1 MLVCPTLA
9 TCWMTFNS
17 HSEHFSYA
25 HLLRHRM
32 ASACHKSAQRVAA
45 RMGFT
50 GYLALSPQWQ
60 PLEVLHAWP
69 LG

>member
-1 MLVCPTLA
+1 MRGLLDQDQQIASKLAPTGPLE
-9 TCWMTFNS
+9 S
-17 HSEHFSYA
+17 ISYF
-25 HLLRHRM
+25 M
-32 ASACHKSAQRVAA
+32 FDKSAQRVAA

>member
-1 MLVCPTLA
+1 MRT
-9 TCWMTFNS
+9 
-17 HSEHFSYA
+17 YA
-25 HLLRHRM
+25 AM
-32 ASACHKSAQRVAA
+32 GWQASVSKNAQRVAA

-50 GYLALSPQWQ
+50 PYLALSPQWQ